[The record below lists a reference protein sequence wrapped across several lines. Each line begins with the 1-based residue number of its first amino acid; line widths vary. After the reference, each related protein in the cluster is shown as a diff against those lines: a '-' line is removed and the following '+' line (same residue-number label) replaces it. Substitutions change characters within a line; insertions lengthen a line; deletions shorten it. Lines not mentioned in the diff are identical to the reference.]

1 MVKNFARCYDEGMF
15 GDGGITKISISTGTM
30 IRAVLVGLGV
40 YLFWFLRDL
49 LMVIF
54 TSIIVASFVESTI
67 PYFKKAR
74 IGRLWG
80 VVIFYVVGLLVFAG
94 LFYLFAP
101 LLITEV
107 YNFANFIS
115 SYVPGVDFL
124 DYFQSKEFAGAKDVV
139 VKLSD
144 NLSVNSLL
152 QISNTFISNLSSGFL
167 QTLASA
173 FGSIFNFILI
183 IIISFYLSVQEKG
196 IENFLRIIL
205 PESIEDYVV
214 DLWGRSQKKIAYWI
228 KGQMFLG
235 LLVAVLTYIVLSI
248 LGIQYALLLAIIA
261 GIMELVPYGVI
272 LALVPAASFS
282 YISGG
287 ISSALL
293 VAGAYGIIHQFEVFL
308 FTPLIVNRVVGL
320 SPLVVILSVLIGF
333 ELAGIWGVVL
343 AIPAAVIMMEIMNDL
358 EKKKIMRREA
368 LESHKK

>member
-1 MVKNFARCYDEGMF
+1 MF
-15 GDGGITKISISTGTM
+15 GEHSTKISISTGTM

-40 YLFWFLRDL
+40 YLFWFLRDI

-67 PYFKKAR
+67 PYFKKVR

-80 VVIFYVVGLLVFAG
+80 VVIFYVVGLLIFAG

-101 LLITEV
+101 LLITEI
-107 YNFANFIS
+107 YNFSNFLA
-115 SYVPGVDFL
+115 SYVPGFDFL
-124 DYFQSKEFAGAKDVV
+124 EYFQSKEFAGAKDAVT
-139 VKLSD
+139 KLSD
-144 NLSVNSLL
+144 NLSVASLL
-152 QISNTFISNLSSGFL
+152 EISRSFIENLSSGFL
-167 QTLASA
+167 QTLAAA
-173 FGSIFNFILI
+173 FGSIFNFVLI

-205 PESIEDYVV
+205 PVSVEEYVV
-214 DLWGRSQKKIAYWI
+214 DLWYRSQKKIAYWI

-261 GIMELVPYGVI
+261 GLMELVPYGVI

-282 YISGG
+282 YLSGG

-293 VAGAYGIIHQFEVFL
+293 VAGAYVIIHQFEVFL

-320 SPLVVILSVLIGF
+320 SPLVVILSVLVGF
-333 ELAGIWGVVL
+333 ELAGIWGMVL
-343 AIPAAVIMMEIMNDL
+343 AIPAAVILMEILNDV
-358 EKKKIMRREA
+358 EKRKIMLRGTKE
-368 LESHKK
+368 ESKK

>member
-1 MVKNFARCYDEGMF
+1 MF
-15 GDGGITKISISTGTM
+15 GEGNITKISISTGTM
-30 IRAVLVGLGV
+30 IRAVLVALGV

-49 LMVIF
+49 LMVIL

-67 PYFKKAR
+67 PHFKKIR
-74 IGRLWG
+74 IGRVFG
-80 VVIFYVVGLLVFAG
+80 VIIFYVVGLLIFAG

-107 YNFANFIS
+107 YNFATFLS
-115 SYVPGVDFL
+115 SYIPDFNFL

-139 VKLSD
+139 NKLSD
-144 NLSVNSLL
+144 NLSVASLL
-152 QISNTFISNLSSGFL
+152 EISKSFINNLSSGFF

-173 FGSIFNFILI
+173 FGSIFNFVLI
-183 IIISFYLSVQEKG
+183 IVISFYLSVQEKG

-205 PESIEDYVV
+205 PVSIEDYVV
-214 DLWGRSQKKIAYWI
+214 DLWERSQRKIAYWI

-235 LLVAVLTYIVLSI
+235 LLVAVLTYLVLSI

-287 ISSALL
+287 VSSALL
-293 VAGAYGIIHQFEVFL
+293 VAGAYLIIHQFEVFL

-343 AIPAAVIMMEIMNDL
+343 AIPVAVIIMEIMNDL
-358 EKKKIMRREA
+358 EKRKTMARASLSDRK
-368 LESHKK
+368 

>member
-1 MVKNFARCYDEGMF
+1 MEG
-15 GDGGITKISISTGTM
+15 GGSTTKISISTGTM
-30 IRAVLVGLGV
+30 IRAVLVAVGV

-49 LMVIF
+49 LMVIL

-67 PYFKKAR
+67 PLFKKIR
-74 IGRLWG
+74 IGRVLG
-80 VVIFYVVGLLVFAG
+80 VVIFYVVGLLLFAG

-107 YNFANFIS
+107 YSFATFLS
-115 SYVPGVDFL
+115 SYIPDFNFL
-124 DYFQSKEFAGAKDVV
+124 DYFQSKEFSGAKDIVN
-139 VKLSD
+139 KLSD
-144 NLSVNSLL
+144 NLSVTSLL
-152 QISNTFISNLSSGFL
+152 EVSKSFINNLSSGFL

-183 IIISFYLSVQEKG
+183 IVISFYLSVQEKG

-205 PESIEDYVV
+205 PVSIENYVV
-214 DLWGRSQKKIAYWI
+214 DLWERSQKKIAYWI
-228 KGQMFLG
+228 KGQMFLA
-235 LLVAVLTYIVLSI
+235 LLVAILTYLVLSI

-287 ISSALL
+287 LSSALL
-293 VAGAYGIIHQFEVFL
+293 VAGAYLIIHQFEIFL
-308 FTPLIVNRVVGL
+308 FTPLVVKRMVGL

-343 AIPAAVIMMEIMNDL
+343 SIPVAVIVMEIMNDL
-358 EKKKIMRREA
+358 EKKKTIARTGIPER
-368 LESHKK
+368 K